1 RPDTAHPSLF
11 GIGRPWAISSLRASA
26 PAGQPEN
33 PGMKIQALRLGS
45 GCRAARLARAARNDG
60 GYFTAWMRLTMSA
73 YLGPYLSQTGF
84 TASWN
89 AFLSAAET
97 LVIVMPAAAA
107 LSIAC
112 FS

>member
-1 RPDTAHPSLF
+1 ERAAITAIVPPLPAAEAVSGPALQHDRATP
-11 GIGRPWAISSLRASA
+11 LRAPKPS
-26 PAGQPEN
+26 PEKR
-33 PGMKIQALRLGS
+33 GAM
-45 GCRAARLARAARNDG
+45 AAR
-60 GYFTAWMRLTMSA
+60 YFTSWMRLTVAA
-73 YLGPYLSQTGF
+73 YFGPYLSQTGF

-97 LVIVMPAAAA
+97 SMIWMPAAFA